1 MEGALSLALPLKK
14 GQSLSI
20 VENNSKLLYWQAN
33 KPGGSWFTAEYE
45 LPSLKIVATDNESL
59 ANKLKEILIVAKAMS
74 GIFLS
79 DSIGYNVTT
88 NLYFNPD
95 FGFGT
100 SSTLISNIAMWAN
113 INPYLLLQN
122 TFGGSGY
129 DIACARSSNPIL
141 YQIMNEE
148 ISIRDVYFNPP
159 FKDNLYF
166 VYLGKKQSS
175 SKEIAAFKKHGKFT
189 SSDIE
194 SISDITKE
202 LILTK
207 DFVEFERLLIEHEKI
222 MTRVLKLPTI
232 KSLYFSDHSGA
243 VKSLGA
249 WGGDFVLVTNHETE
263 DYFRNYILSKGF
275 DTVFLYDDL
284 VLL

>member
-20 VENNSKLLYWQAN
+20 VENNSKLLRWQAN
-33 KPGGSWFTAEYE
+33 KPDGIWFTAEYE

-74 GIFLS
+74 GTFLS

-88 NLYFNPD
+88 NLDFNPD

-100 SSTLISNIAMWAN
+100 SSTLISNIATWAN
-113 INPYLLLQN
+113 INSYLLLQN

-141 YQIMNEE
+141 YQVINEE
-148 ISIRDVYFNPP
+148 IKVEDINFNPP

-175 SKEIAAFKKHGKFT
+175 SEEIAAFKMHGKFT
-189 SSDIE
+189 SSDID

-207 DFVEFERLLIEHEKI
+207 DLVEFERLLTEHEKI
-222 MTRVLKLPTI
+222 ISKVLKLPTV
-232 KSLYFSDHSGA
+232 KSLYFPDYSGA

-263 DYFRNYILSKGF
+263 DHFRNYILSKGF
-275 DTVFLYDDL
+275 DTVSSYDDL
-284 VLL
+284 VL